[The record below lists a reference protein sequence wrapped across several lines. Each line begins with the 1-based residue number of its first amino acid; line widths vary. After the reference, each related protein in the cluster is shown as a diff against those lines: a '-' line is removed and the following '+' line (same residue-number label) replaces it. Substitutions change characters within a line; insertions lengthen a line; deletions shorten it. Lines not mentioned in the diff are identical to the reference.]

1 MAVDVELLAL
11 EAATRPPRGAR
22 RHRTQSLRRQL
33 LTADMLAGAAGGAIA
48 ASVSGL
54 GAIGLLG
61 LVAGLAIAW
70 PIAAFVCGLYAREDL
85 RTWASGVSEA
95 PKLMLTC
102 LALSWPLLGCL
113 MLLSAPHPARG
124 ALVAT
129 LAIAVAAGLTRAAA
143 RVKVHRAPELQQ
155 RTLIVG
161 SGVVAER
168 LVERLYNHPELGLRP
183 IGYVDD
189 DDADGEPTG
198 LPRLGGLRA
207 LPGLIA
213 DGRVD
218 RVMVAFSRAHHED
231 LLEVLRV
238 SRDAGIAVDVI
249 PRLFEFLDGART
261 VDQIGGLPL
270 LSIDVPTFSPLSRA
284 TKRGLDIVGA
294 SLALLVL
301 SPILIAISIA
311 IKLDSRGPVLFRQ
324 ARSGRG
330 GLFFTVYKF
339 RSMRAGSTV
348 EVRDDGAIVKHVD
361 DARITRVGRVIRR
374 FSLDEAP
381 QLLNVLKGDMSLV
394 GPRPLVTAEAAA
406 LTAGWHAR
414 RADLRPGLTGP
425 WQIAGR
431 SNIPFHEMIRFDYQ
445 YVAGWSLARDIEILL
460 ATVPAVISGRGAY

>member
-11 EAATRPPRGAR
+11 EAATRPPVEAR
-22 RHRTQSLRRQL
+22 RRRTQSLRRQL

-54 GAIGLLG
+54 GPVAAIAMT
-61 LVAGLAIAW
+61 VVIAIAW
-70 PIAAFVCGLYAREDL
+70 PLAAFLCGLYAREDL

-95 PKLMLTC
+95 PKLVLTC
-102 LALSWPLLGCL
+102 LALSWPLLGVL
-113 MLLSAPHPARG
+113 TLINAPHPALG
-124 ALVAT
+124 AVVAMV
-129 LAIAVAAGLTRAAA
+129 AIAAAAGVTRAAA
-143 RVKVHRAPELQQ
+143 RVNVHQAPELQQ

-189 DDADGEPTG
+189 DDDGGPLG
-198 LPRLGGLRA
+198 MPRLGGLAA
-207 LPGLIA
+207 LPGLIS

-218 RVMVAFSRAHHED
+218 RVMVAFTRAHHED

-284 TKRGLDIVGA
+284 AKRALDIAGA

-301 SPILIAISIA
+301 SPLLITISIA

-324 ARSGRG
+324 LRSGRG
-330 GLFFTVYKF
+330 GRFFTVYKF
-339 RSMRAGSTV
+339 RSMKIGSTV
-348 EVRDDGAIVKHVD
+348 EVRDDGAIVKHVN

-406 LTAGWHAR
+406 LTARWHAR